1 MASAGWFYGQKLCSH
16 LGNSDDRSSCCFPDE
31 RSHANDGLAFS
42 TFVAG
47 CSGSRFDHFHLP
59 GCYANSGTNAGYHSK
74 DGSHSIDL
82 RPAVSLDAFSSNSVY
97 ERTFFKLS
105 YLPWPLRTNPPPR
118 YGKPVTGS
126 EIKFFFRQ

>member
-1 MASAGWFYGQKLCSH
+1 MASTSRLYGQKLCSH
-16 LGNSDDRSSCCFPDE
+16 LGNSDDRSSGCFLDE
-31 RSHANDGLAFS
+31 RSNANDGLAFS
-42 TFVAG
+42 TLIIGRSG
-47 CSGSRFDHFHLP
+47 CRFDHFHLP
-59 GCYANSGTNAGYHSK
+59 GRYANSGANTGYHPK
-74 DGSHSIDL
+74 DGSPSIDL